1 MSTQFNSDY
10 GSSLGTLQLLAILLV
25 SAPALLLLF
34 RSQGKDA
41 RSEHVTLLFIL
52 LFSLSLRLIV
62 PLSDGNSTFFM
73 FRDPLYN
80 FQLTR
85 IYMEQG
91 RWIWGLQTATALPQ
105 LFTPFLQFLSVCMA
119 KVTGLNLYTICRFLP
134 SVVFT
139 WIVILLLFSAFKR
152 LLGSSS
158 ALLASFV
165 FAVCYKFNT
174 FSNAYLQESLGVLF
188 FAMAFYALV
197 LMSVRE
203 KSSRGGFMIFV
214 LAVFSLVSTHFFS
227 GFVFIVTVVVALV
240 VSNIR
245 KSLFST
251 NFTKAVF
258 LIPITAFY
266 GWAVFVAS
274 TLLYVNINEMREYLG
289 ELSLTL
295 QNPFRTGGGPGI
307 NLPPLSPLETPVV
320 YAGILIPVSLGL
332 FAFAVFFSRGRRN
345 SGYSSNWLRIFGVL
359 SLVFGALTLLGLR
372 GFVSTPDVAY
382 RFITFLYIFLAPIS
396 AVGFDIVQRHLKHA
410 SSKSQI
416 SRRLQSLLR
425 NGFIITFLVI
435 PVISASLLVS
445 AAVVRPTIV
454 PDEDVLA
461 ASSWLS
467 SYGHEYTEVV
477 GETSLAEPI
486 AAYSRIDFLGE
497 NNLASS
503 NETITEIFY
512 YQGNSSALADFLQQ
526 ISRKTLFIINKHF
539 VDFELF
545 KIRSDTR
552 GRIPSANAT
561 ERAFSALNQLTVI
574 DKIYD
579 GESPSVYVKMV
590 GR

>member
-1 MSTQFNSDY
+1 MSMQFNGDY
-10 GSSLGTLQLLAILLV
+10 GSSLGTLQLLATLLI
-25 SAPALLLLF
+25 SAPALFLLS
-34 RSQGKDA
+34 RRGKDA
-41 RSEHVTLLFIL
+41 KSEHVTLLFIL
-52 LFSLSLRLIV
+52 LFSVSLRLIV
-62 PLSDGNSTFFM
+62 PLSDGNSTFFI

-91 RWIWGLQTATALPQ
+91 RWIWGLQTTRAIPQ
-105 LFTPFLQFLSVCMA
+105 LFTPFLQFLSVSMA
-119 KVTGLNLYTICRFLP
+119 NVTGLNLYTICRFLP

-139 WIVILLLFSAFKR
+139 WIIILLLFSAFKR

-165 FAVCYKFNT
+165 FAVCYKFNA

-188 FAMAFYALV
+188 FAMAFYTLV
-197 LMSVRE
+197 LISARE

-227 GFVFIVTVVVALV
+227 GFVFVVTVAVALV
-240 VSNIR
+240 VSSIQ

-266 GWAVFVAS
+266 GWAVFVAGA
-274 TLLYVNINEMREYLG
+274 LLHVNINEMREYLG

-295 QNPFRTGGGPGI
+295 QNPFRTGGGRGI

-359 SLVFGALTLLGLR
+359 ALVFGTLTLLGLR
-372 GFVSTPDVAY
+372 GFVTDPDVAY

-396 AVGFDIVQRHLKHA
+396 AVGFDIVQRHLKRA
-410 SSKSQI
+410 NSKSQI
-416 SRRLQSLLR
+416 VRRLQLLLC
-425 NGFIITFLVI
+425 NGFIIAFLVI

-445 AAVVRPTIV
+445 GAVPRPTIV
-454 PDEDVLA
+454 PDEEVLA

-467 SYGHEYTEVV
+467 SYGHEYTAVV

-497 NNLASS
+497 NSLASS
-503 NETITEIFY
+503 NETITEIVY
-512 YQGNSSALADFLQQ
+512 YQGNSSALAYFLQQ
-526 ISRKTLFIINKHF
+526 ISGKTFFIINKHF
-539 VDFELF
+539 VDFEFF

-552 GRIPSANAT
+552 GRIPSVNAT

-579 GESPSVYVKMV
+579 GECPSVYVKN
-590 GR
+590 G